1 MSKNKNLFI
10 SDYLL
15 EENILYSMHNV
26 KFLIILITAIFFC
39 FNVYPV
45 QENLITWFLPF
56 YNKGTKELTINTP
69 PFITSN
75 LIYNQ
80 LKFDY
85 IKFVYFFI
93 FNKNTNK
100 EIDNYYNF
108 LISNLIKTT
117 KIINIVTR
125 SATNPEKVLEYISKE
140 KDAFGIISTPFLM
153 KSIQTNTSLIKNINF
168 IVIPNYNYIFFI
180 TNKNLN
186 ISSLEQ
192 LNNKKVNIGPKN
204 YDSNIFGN
212 DLLKNIEIL
221 NNVKINRYYDDDKIA
236 IEKLRNREID
246 GMIFTDLFPSNFL
259 NKIIENDLEKTF
271 FIVPLKNINEVLFKT
286 IHPFIKNVSLD
297 LNALPK
303 NYLPIKVN
311 DLEYTMFRPNL
322 DTFQYPVFFIC
333 NKDAKPI
340 ISYEI
345 VKGVVN
351 NLDVLNKSDMTLK
364 NQWNYLALPDIA
376 NDNFIPTHIGAKF
389 FYNQLTV
396 NTTNP
401 DELCKYYIGKKKCGP
416 EDIESAKIIMGD
428 D

>member
-1 MSKNKNLFI
+1 
-10 SDYLL
+10 
-15 EENILYSMHNV
+15 MHNV
-26 KFLIILITAIFFC
+26 KFMIILIIAIYFSFR
-39 FNVYPV
+39 VYPV

-69 PFITSN
+69 PFIKSN

-85 IKFVYFFI
+85 IKYLYFFI
-93 FNKNTNK
+93 YNKNTNNK
-100 EIDNYYNF
+100 IDNYYNF

-117 KIINIVTR
+117 KIVNIINR
-125 SATNPEKVLEYISKE
+125 NATNPKKVLEFISQE
-140 KDAFGIISTPFLM
+140 KDAFAIISSPFLL
-153 KSIQTNTSLIKNINF
+153 KSIQTNTSLIENINF
-168 IVIPNYNYIFFI
+168 IITPNYNYIFFI

-186 ISSLEQ
+186 ISSLSQ
-192 LNNKKVNIGPKN
+192 LNNKKINIGPEN

-212 DLLKNIEIL
+212 DLLKNLEIL
-221 NNVKINRYYDDDKIA
+221 NDIKIQRFYDSDEKA
-236 IEKLRNREID
+236 IEKLQNKEID
-246 GMIFTDLFPSNFL
+246 GMIFTDLYPSNFL
-259 NKIIENDLEKTF
+259 NNIIQNNIQNDL
-271 FIVPLKNINEVLFKT
+271 FILPIKNINQVLFKKM
-286 IHPFIKNVSLD
+286 HPFVRNVALD
-297 LNALPK
+297 LNSLPD

-311 DLEYTMFRPNL
+311 DLEYTKFRPDL
-322 DTFQYPVFFIC
+322 DTFQYPMFFIC
-333 NKDAKPI
+333 NKDAKPT

-345 VKGVVN
+345 VKGVIN
-351 NLDVLNKSDMTLK
+351 NLDVLNKSSMTLE
-364 NQWNYLALPDIA
+364 NHWNYLALPDIA
-376 NDNFIPTHIGAKF
+376 NDNFIPTHIGAKI

>member
-1 MSKNKNLFI
+1 M
-10 SDYLL
+10 
-15 EENILYSMHNV
+15 
-26 KFLIILITAIFFC
+26 IILIIAIFFS
-39 FNVYPV
+39 FQVRQV

-56 YNKGTKELTINTP
+56 YNKGTKELTVNTP

-75 LIYNQ
+75 LVYNQ

-85 IKFVYFFI
+85 IKYVYFFI
-93 FNKNTNK
+93 YNKNTNN

-117 KIINIVTR
+117 KIENIITR
-125 SATNPEKVLEYISKE
+125 SAIDPEKVLQFISQE
-140 KDAFGIISTPFLM
+140 KDAFGIVSSPFLI
-153 KSIQTNTSLIKNINF
+153 KAIQTNTSQIKNINF

-180 TNKNLN
+180 TNKNLQ
-186 ISSLEQ
+186 ISSLDQ
-192 LNNKKVNIGPKN
+192 LNNKKVNIGPMN

-212 DLLKNIEIL
+212 DLLRNIEIL
-221 NNVKINRYYDDDKIA
+221 NNIKIERFYDDDQVA
-236 IEKLRNREID
+236 IEKLRNKQID
-246 GMIFTDLFPSNFL
+246 GMVFTDLYPSNFL
-259 NKIIENDLEKTF
+259 NKIFEEDLDKTF
-271 FIVPLKNINEVLFKT
+271 FILPLKNINQELFKK
-286 IHPFIKNVSLD
+286 IHPFVKNVAID

-311 DLEYTMFRPNL
+311 NLEYTSFRPDL
-322 DTFQYPVFFIC
+322 DTFQYPVLFIC

-376 NDNFIPTHIGAKF
+376 NDNFIPTHIGAKT

>member
-1 MSKNKNLFI
+1 
-10 SDYLL
+10 
-15 EENILYSMHNV
+15 MHNV
-26 KFLIILITAIFFC
+26 KFMIILIIAIFFS
-39 FNVYPV
+39 FQVRQV

-56 YNKGTKELTINTP
+56 YNKGTKELTVNTP

-75 LIYNQ
+75 LVYNQ

-85 IKFVYFFI
+85 IKYVYFFI
-93 FNKNTNK
+93 YNKNTNN

-117 KIINIVTR
+117 KIENIITR
-125 SATNPEKVLEYISKE
+125 SAIDPEKVLQIISQE
-140 KDAFGIISTPFLM
+140 KDAFGIISSPFLI
-153 KSIQTNTSLIKNINF
+153 KAIQTNTSLIENINF

-180 TNKNLN
+180 TNKNLQ
-186 ISSLEQ
+186 ISSLDQ
-192 LNNKKVNIGPKN
+192 LNNKKVNIGPMN

-212 DLLKNIEIL
+212 DLLRNIEIL
-221 NNVKINRYYDDDKIA
+221 NNIKIERFYDDDQVA
-236 IEKLRNREID
+236 IEKLRNQQID
-246 GMIFTDLFPSNFL
+246 GMVFTDLYPSNFL
-259 NKIIENDLEKTF
+259 NKIFKEDLDKTF
-271 FIVPLKNINEVLFKT
+271 FILPLKNINQELFKN
-286 IHPFIKNVSLD
+286 IHPFVKNVAID

-311 DLEYTMFRPNL
+311 NLEYTSFRPNL
-322 DTFQYPVFFIC
+322 DTFQYPVLFIC

-376 NDNFIPTHIGAKF
+376 NDNFIPTHIGAKI
-389 FYNQLTV
+389 FYNKLTV

-416 EDIESAKIIMGD
+416 EEIESAKIIMGD

>member
-1 MSKNKNLFI
+1 
-10 SDYLL
+10 
-15 EENILYSMHNV
+15 MHNV
-26 KFLIILITAIFFC
+26 KFMIILIIAIFFS
-39 FNVYPV
+39 FQVRQV
-45 QENLITWFLPF
+45 RENLITWFLPF
-56 YNKGTKELTINTP
+56 YNKGTKELTADTP

-75 LIYNQ
+75 LVYNQ

-85 IKFVYFFI
+85 IKYVYFVI
-93 FNKNTNK
+93 YNKNTNN
-100 EIDNYYNF
+100 EINNYYNF

-117 KIINIVTR
+117 KIINIITR
-125 SATNPEKVLEYISKE
+125 NANNPEKVLKFISQE
-140 KDAFGIISTPFLM
+140 KDAFGIVSSPFLIKAM
-153 KSIQTNTSLIKNINF
+153 QTNTSQIKNINF

-180 TNKNLN
+180 TNKNLQ
-186 ISSLEQ
+186 ISSLDQ
-192 LNNKKVNIGPKN
+192 LNNKKVNIGPEN
-204 YDSNIFGN
+204 YDSNIIGN

-221 NNVKINRYYDDDKIA
+221 NNIKINKLYDNDQVA
-236 IEKLRNREID
+236 IEKLRNKQID
-246 GMIFTDLFPSNFL
+246 GMVFTDLYPSEFL
-259 NKIIENDLEKTF
+259 NKIFKEDLDNTF
-271 FIVPLKNINEVLFKT
+271 FILPLKNINEVLFKK
-286 IHPFIKNVSLD
+286 IHPFVKNVAID
-297 LNALPK
+297 LNSVSK

-311 DLEYTMFRPNL
+311 DLEYTKFRPNL
-322 DTFQYPVFFIC
+322 DTFQYPVLFIC
-333 NKDAKPI
+333 NKDAKPL

-376 NDNFIPTHIGAKF
+376 NDNFIPTHIGAKT

>member
-1 MSKNKNLFI
+1 M
-10 SDYLL
+10 
-15 EENILYSMHNV
+15 
-26 KFLIILITAIFFC
+26 IILIIAIFFS
-39 FNVYPV
+39 FQVRQV

-56 YNKGTKELTINTP
+56 YNKGTKELTVNTP

-75 LIYNQ
+75 LVYNQ

-85 IKFVYFFI
+85 IKYVYFFI
-93 FNKNTNK
+93 YNKNTNN

-117 KIINIVTR
+117 KIENIITR
-125 SATNPEKVLEYISKE
+125 SAINPEKVLQFISQE
-140 KDAFGIISTPFLM
+140 KDAFGIVSSPFLI
-153 KSIQTNTSLIKNINF
+153 KAIQTNTSQIKNINF

-180 TNKNLN
+180 TNKNLQ
-186 ISSLEQ
+186 ISSLDQ
-192 LNNKKVNIGPKN
+192 LNNKKVNIGPMN

-212 DLLKNIEIL
+212 DLLRNIEIL
-221 NNVKINRYYDDDKIA
+221 NNFKIERFYDDDQVA
-236 IEKLRNREID
+236 IEKLRNKQID
-246 GMIFTDLFPSNFL
+246 GMVFTDLYPSNFL
-259 NKIIENDLEKTF
+259 NKIFEDDLDNTF
-271 FIVPLKNINEVLFKT
+271 FILPLKNINEVLFKK
-286 IHPFIKNVSLD
+286 IHPFVKNVAID
-297 LNALPK
+297 LNSVSK

-311 DLEYTMFRPNL
+311 DLEYTKFRPDL
-322 DTFQYPVFFIC
+322 DTFQYPVLFIC
-333 NKDAKPI
+333 NKDAKPL

-376 NDNFIPTHIGAKF
+376 NDNFIPTHIGAKT

-416 EDIESAKIIMGD
+416 EDIESAKIIIGD

>member
-1 MSKNKNLFI
+1 
-10 SDYLL
+10 
-15 EENILYSMHNV
+15 MHNV
-26 KFLIILITAIFFC
+26 KFMIILIIAIFFS
-39 FNVYPV
+39 FQVRQV

-56 YNKGTKELTINTP
+56 YNKGTKELTVNTP

-85 IKFVYFFI
+85 IKYIYFFI
-93 FNKNTNK
+93 YNKNTNN

-117 KIINIVTR
+117 KIENIITR
-125 SATNPEKVLEYISKE
+125 SAIDPEKVLQFISQE
-140 KDAFGIISTPFLM
+140 KDAFGIVSSPFLI
-153 KSIQTNTSLIKNINF
+153 KAIQTNTSQIKNINF

-180 TNKNLN
+180 TNKNLQ
-186 ISSLEQ
+186 ISSLDQ
-192 LNNKKVNIGPKN
+192 LNNKKVNIGPMN

-212 DLLKNIEIL
+212 DLLRNIEIL
-221 NNVKINRYYDDDKIA
+221 NNFKIERFYDDDQVA
-236 IEKLRNREID
+236 IEKLRNQQID
-246 GMIFTDLFPSNFL
+246 GMVFTDLYPSNFL
-259 NKIIENDLEKTF
+259 NKIFEEDLDKTF
-271 FIVPLKNINEVLFKT
+271 FILPLKNINQELFKK
-286 IHPFIKNVSLD
+286 IHPFVKNVAID

-311 DLEYTMFRPNL
+311 NLEYTSFRPNL
-322 DTFQYPVFFIC
+322 DTFQYPVLFIC

-364 NQWNYLALPDIA
+364 NQWNYLALPDIG
-376 NDNFIPTHIGAKF
+376 NDNFIPTHIGAKT

>member
-1 MSKNKNLFI
+1 
-10 SDYLL
+10 
-15 EENILYSMHNV
+15 MHNV
-26 KFLIILITAIFFC
+26 KFMIILIIAIFFS
-39 FNVYPV
+39 FQVRQV

-56 YNKGTKELTINTP
+56 YNKGTKELTVNTP

-85 IKFVYFFI
+85 IKYIYFFI
-93 FNKNTNK
+93 YNKNTNN

-117 KIINIVTR
+117 KIENIITR
-125 SATNPEKVLEYISKE
+125 SAIDPEKVLQFISQE
-140 KDAFGIISTPFLM
+140 KDAFGIVSSPFLI
-153 KSIQTNTSLIKNINF
+153 KAIQTNTSQIKNINF

-180 TNKNLN
+180 TNKNLQ
-186 ISSLEQ
+186 ISSLDQ
-192 LNNKKVNIGPKN
+192 LNNKKVNIGPMN

-212 DLLKNIEIL
+212 DLLRNIEIL
-221 NNVKINRYYDDDKIA
+221 NNIKIERFYDDDQVA
-236 IEKLRNREID
+236 IEKLRNKQID
-246 GMIFTDLFPSNFL
+246 GMVFTDLYPSNFL
-259 NKIIENDLEKTF
+259 NKIFEEDLDKTF
-271 FIVPLKNINEVLFKT
+271 FILPLKNINQELFKK
-286 IHPFIKNVSLD
+286 IHPFVKNVAID

-311 DLEYTMFRPNL
+311 NLEYTSFRPDL
-322 DTFQYPVFFIC
+322 DTFQYPVLFIC

-376 NDNFIPTHIGAKF
+376 NDNFIPTHIGAKT

>member
-1 MSKNKNLFI
+1 M
-10 SDYLL
+10 
-15 EENILYSMHNV
+15 
-26 KFLIILITAIFFC
+26 IILIIALFFS
-39 FNVYPV
+39 FQVRQV
-45 QENLITWFLPF
+45 RENLITWFLPF
-56 YNKGTKELTINTP
+56 YNKGTKELTADTP

-75 LIYNQ
+75 LVYNQ

-85 IKFVYFFI
+85 IKYVYFFI
-93 FNKNTNK
+93 YNKNTNN

-117 KIINIVTR
+117 KIINIITR
-125 SATNPEKVLEYISKE
+125 NANNPEKVLKFISQE
-140 KDAFGIISTPFLM
+140 KDAFGIVSSPFLIKAM
-153 KSIQTNTSLIKNINF
+153 QTNTSQIKNINF

-180 TNKNLN
+180 TNKNLQ
-186 ISSLEQ
+186 ISSLDQ
-192 LNNKKVNIGPKN
+192 LNNKKVNIGPLN

-212 DLLKNIEIL
+212 DLLRNIEIL
-221 NNVKINRYYDDDKIA
+221 NNIKIERFYDNDQVA
-236 IEKLRNREID
+236 IEKLRNKQID
-246 GMIFTDLFPSNFL
+246 GMVFTDLYPSKFL
-259 NKIIENDLEKTF
+259 NKIFEDDLNDTF
-271 FIVPLKNINEVLFKT
+271 FILPLKNINEVLFKK
-286 IHPFIKNVSLD
+286 IHPFVKNVAID
-297 LNALPK
+297 LNSVSK

-311 DLEYTMFRPNL
+311 DLEYTKFRPNL
-322 DTFQYPVFFIC
+322 DTFQYPVLFIC
-333 NKDAKPI
+333 NKDAKPL

-376 NDNFIPTHIGAKF
+376 NDNFIPTHIGAKT

>member
-1 MSKNKNLFI
+1 
-10 SDYLL
+10 
-15 EENILYSMHNV
+15 MHNV
-26 KFLIILITAIFFC
+26 KFMIILIISIFFS
-39 FNVYPV
+39 FYIFPV

-85 IKFVYFFI
+85 VKYLYFLI
-93 FNKNTNK
+93 YNKNTNNK
-100 EIDNYYNF
+100 IDNYYNF
-108 LISNLIKTT
+108 LISNLIKIT
-117 KIINIVTR
+117 KIEKIITR
-125 SATNPEKVLEYISKE
+125 TATNPEKVLEFISKE
-140 KDAFGIISTPFLM
+140 KDAFGIISSPFLL
-153 KSIQTNTSLIKNINF
+153 KSMQTNISQIKNINF

-186 ISSLEQ
+186 ISSLSQ
-192 LNNKKVNIGPKN
+192 LNNKKINIGPKN

-212 DLLKNIEIL
+212 DLLKNLEIL
-221 NNVKINRYYDDDKIA
+221 NDIKIERFYDSDEIA
-236 IEKLRNREID
+236 IKKLQNREID
-246 GMIFTDLFPSNFL
+246 GMIFTDLYPSNFL
-259 NKIIENDLEKTF
+259 DKIIGDNIENNL
-271 FIVPLKNINEVLFKT
+271 FILPLKDINQVLFKKMN
-286 IHPFIKNVSLD
+286 PFVKNVSID

-311 DLEYTMFRPNL
+311 DLEYTKFRPDL
-322 DTFQYPVFFIC
+322 DTFQYPVFSIC
-333 NKDAKPI
+333 NKDAQPS

-351 NLDVLNKSDMTLK
+351 NLDVLNKSSMTLK

-376 NDNFIPTHIGAKF
+376 NDNFIPTHIGAKI

>member
-1 MSKNKNLFI
+1 
-10 SDYLL
+10 
-15 EENILYSMHNV
+15 MHNV
-26 KFLIILITAIFFC
+26 KFMIILIIAIFFS
-39 FNVYPV
+39 FQVRQV

-56 YNKGTKELTINTP
+56 YNKGTKELTVNTP

-75 LIYNQ
+75 LVYNQ

-85 IKFVYFFI
+85 IKYIYFFI
-93 FNKNTNK
+93 YNKNTNN

-117 KIINIVTR
+117 KIENIITR
-125 SATNPEKVLEYISKE
+125 SAIDPEKVLQFISQE
-140 KDAFGIISTPFLM
+140 KDAFGIVSSPFLI
-153 KSIQTNTSLIKNINF
+153 KAIQTNTSLIENINF

-180 TNKNLN
+180 TNKNLQ
-186 ISSLEQ
+186 ISSLDQ
-192 LNNKKVNIGPKN
+192 LNNKKVNIGPIN
-204 YDSNIFGN
+204 YDSNIFGE
-212 DLLKNIEIL
+212 DLLRNIEIL
-221 NNVKINRYYDDDKIA
+221 NNFKIERFYDDDQVA
-236 IEKLRNREID
+236 IEKLRNQQID
-246 GMIFTDLFPSNFL
+246 GMVFTDLYPSNFL
-259 NKIIENDLEKTF
+259 NKIFEDEINNTF
-271 FIVPLKNINEVLFKT
+271 FILPLKNINQELFKK
-286 IHPFIKNVSLD
+286 IHPFVKNVAID

-311 DLEYTMFRPNL
+311 NLEYTSFRPNL
-322 DTFQYPVFFIC
+322 DTFQYPVLFIC

-376 NDNFIPTHIGAKF
+376 NDNFIPTHIGAKT

>member
-1 MSKNKNLFI
+1 
-10 SDYLL
+10 
-15 EENILYSMHNV
+15 MHNV
-26 KFLIILITAIFFC
+26 KFMIILIIAIFFS
-39 FNVYPV
+39 FQVRQV

-56 YNKGTKELTINTP
+56 YNKGTKELTVNTP

-85 IKFVYFFI
+85 IKYIYFFI
-93 FNKNTNK
+93 YNKNTNN

-117 KIINIVTR
+117 KIENIITR
-125 SATNPEKVLEYISKE
+125 SAIDPEKVLQFISQE
-140 KDAFGIISTPFLM
+140 KDAFGIVSSPFLI
-153 KSIQTNTSLIKNINF
+153 KAIQTNTSQIKNINF

-180 TNKNLN
+180 TNKNLQ
-186 ISSLEQ
+186 ISSLDQ
-192 LNNKKVNIGPKN
+192 LNNKKVNIGPIN
-204 YDSNIFGN
+204 YDSNIFGE
-212 DLLKNIEIL
+212 DLLRNIEIL
-221 NNVKINRYYDDDKIA
+221 NNFKIERFYDDDQVA
-236 IEKLRNREID
+236 IEKLRNQQID
-246 GMIFTDLFPSNFL
+246 GMVFTDLYPSNFL
-259 NKIIENDLEKTF
+259 NKIFEEDLDKTF
-271 FIVPLKNINEVLFKT
+271 FILPLKNINQELFKK
-286 IHPFIKNVSLD
+286 IHPFVKNVAID

-311 DLEYTMFRPNL
+311 NLEYTSFRPDL
-322 DTFQYPVFFIC
+322 DTFQYPVLFIC

-376 NDNFIPTHIGAKF
+376 NDNFIPTHIGAKT

>member
-1 MSKNKNLFI
+1 
-10 SDYLL
+10 
-15 EENILYSMHNV
+15 MHNV
-26 KFLIILITAIFFC
+26 KFMIILIISIFFS
-39 FNVYPV
+39 FYILPI

-85 IKFVYFFI
+85 IKQLYFLI
-93 FNKNTNK
+93 YNKNTNDK
-100 EIDNYYNF
+100 IDYYYNF
-108 LISNLIKTT
+108 LISNLIKIT
-117 KIINIVTR
+117 KIEKIITR
-125 SATNPEKVLEYISKE
+125 NATNPEKVLQFISQE
-140 KDAFGIISTPFLM
+140 KDAFGIISSPFLL
-153 KSIQTNTSLIKNINF
+153 KSMQTNITQIKNINF
-168 IVIPNYNYIFFI
+168 IIIPNYNYIFFI

-186 ISSLEQ
+186 ISSLSQ
-192 LNNKKVNIGPKN
+192 LNNKKINIGPTN

-212 DLLKNIEIL
+212 DLLKNLETFNDIKIE
-221 NNVKINRYYDDDKIA
+221 RYYDSDEIA
-236 IEKLRNREID
+236 IKKLRNREID
-246 GMIFTDLFPSNFL
+246 GMIFTDLYPSNFL
-259 NKIIENDLEKTF
+259 DKIIENDIEKTF
-271 FIVPLKNINEVLFKT
+271 FILPLKNINQELFRKMN
-286 IHPFIKNVSLD
+286 PFIRNVALD

-345 VKGVVN
+345 VKGVIN

-364 NQWNYLALPDIA
+364 NQWNYLALPDIS
-376 NDNFIPTHIGAKF
+376 NDNFIPTHIGAKI
-389 FYNQLTV
+389 FYNKLTV

-416 EDIESAKIIMGD
+416 EEIESAKIIMGD

>member
-1 MSKNKNLFI
+1 M
-10 SDYLL
+10 
-15 EENILYSMHNV
+15 
-26 KFLIILITAIFFC
+26 IILIIAIFFS
-39 FNVYPV
+39 FQVRQV

-56 YNKGTKELTINTP
+56 YNKGTKELTVNTP

-75 LIYNQ
+75 LVYNQ

-85 IKFVYFFI
+85 IKYVYFFI
-93 FNKNTNK
+93 YNKNTNN

-117 KIINIVTR
+117 KIENIITR
-125 SATNPEKVLEYISKE
+125 SAINPEKVLQFISQE
-140 KDAFGIISTPFLM
+140 KDAFGIVSSPFLI
-153 KSIQTNTSLIKNINF
+153 KAIQTNTSQIKNINF

-180 TNKNLN
+180 TNKNLQ
-186 ISSLEQ
+186 ISSLDQ
-192 LNNKKVNIGPKN
+192 LNNKKVNIGPMN

-212 DLLKNIEIL
+212 DLLRNIEIL
-221 NNVKINRYYDDDKIA
+221 NNIKIERFYDDDQVA
-236 IEKLRNREID
+236 IEKLRNKQID
-246 GMIFTDLFPSNFL
+246 GMVFTDLYPSNFL
-259 NKIIENDLEKTF
+259 NKIFEEDLDKTF
-271 FIVPLKNINEVLFKT
+271 FILPLKNINQELFKK
-286 IHPFIKNVSLD
+286 IHPFVKNVAID

-311 DLEYTMFRPNL
+311 NLEYTSFRPNL
-322 DTFQYPVFFIC
+322 DTFQYPVLFIC

-345 VKGVVN
+345 VKGVIN

-376 NDNFIPTHIGAKF
+376 NDNFIPTHIGAKI

-416 EDIESAKIIMGD
+416 EDIESAKIIMGGD
-428 D
+428 

>member
-1 MSKNKNLFI
+1 M
-10 SDYLL
+10 
-15 EENILYSMHNV
+15 
-26 KFLIILITAIFFC
+26 IILIIAIFFT
-39 FNVYPV
+39 FQVHEV

-56 YNKGTKELTINTP
+56 YNKGTKELTVNTP

-75 LIYNQ
+75 LVYNQ

-85 IKFVYFFI
+85 IKYVYFFI
-93 FNKNTNK
+93 YNKNTNN

-117 KIINIVTR
+117 KIENIITR
-125 SATNPEKVLEYISKE
+125 SAIDPEKVLQIISQE
-140 KDAFGIISTPFLM
+140 KDAFGIISSPFLI
-153 KSIQTNTSLIKNINF
+153 KSIQTNTSLIENINF

-180 TNKNLN
+180 TNKNLQ
-186 ISSLEQ
+186 ISSLDQ
-192 LNNKKVNIGPKN
+192 LNNKKVNIGPMN

-212 DLLKNIEIL
+212 DLLRNIEIL
-221 NNVKINRYYDDDKIA
+221 NNIKIERFYDNDQVA
-236 IEKLRNREID
+236 IEKLRNKQID
-246 GMIFTDLFPSNFL
+246 GMVFTDLYPSNFL
-259 NKIIENDLEKTF
+259 NKIFEEDLDKTF
-271 FIVPLKNINEVLFKT
+271 FILPLKNINQELFKK
-286 IHPFIKNVSLD
+286 IHPFVKNVAID
-297 LNALPK
+297 LNSLSK

-322 DTFQYPVFFIC
+322 DTFQYPVLFIC

-351 NLDVLNKSDMTLK
+351 NLDILNKSDMTLK

-376 NDNFIPTHIGAKF
+376 NDNFIPTHIGAKI
-389 FYNQLTV
+389 FYNKLTV

-416 EDIESAKIIMGD
+416 EEIESAKIIMGD

>member
-1 MSKNKNLFI
+1 
-10 SDYLL
+10 
-15 EENILYSMHNV
+15 MHNV
-26 KFLIILITAIFFC
+26 KFMIILIISIFFC
-39 FNVYPV
+39 FQVNPI

-75 LIYNQ
+75 LVYNQ

-85 IKFVYFFI
+85 IKYVYFYI
-93 FNKNTNK
+93 YNKNTNN

-108 LISNLIKTT
+108 LISNLIKST
-117 KIINIVTR
+117 KIINIITKN
-125 SATNPEKVLEYISKE
+125 ATNPEKVLEFISTE
-140 KDAFGIISTPFLM
+140 KDAFGIVSSPFLI
-153 KSIQTNTSLIKNINF
+153 KAIQTNTSQIKNINF
-168 IVIPNYNYIFFI
+168 IVVPNYNYIFFI
-180 TNKNLN
+180 TNKNLQ
-186 ISSLEQ
+186 ISSLDQ
-192 LNNKKVNIGPKN
+192 LNNKKVNIGPMN

-212 DLLKNIEIL
+212 DLLRNIEIL
-221 NNVKINRYYDDDKIA
+221 NNFKIERFYDNDKVA
-236 IEKLRNREID
+236 IEKLRNQQID
-246 GMIFTDLFPSNFL
+246 GMVFTDLYPSNFL
-259 NKIIENDLEKTF
+259 NKIFEDDLDNTF
-271 FIVPLKNINEVLFKT
+271 FILPLKNINQELFKK
-286 IHPFIKNVSLD
+286 IHPFVKNVAID
-297 LNALPK
+297 LNSVSK

-311 DLEYTMFRPNL
+311 DLEYTKFRPTL
-322 DTFQYPVFFIC
+322 DTFQYPVLFIC

-376 NDNFIPTHIGAKF
+376 NDNFIPTHIGAKT
-389 FYNQLTV
+389 FYNKLTV

>member
-1 MSKNKNLFI
+1 M
-10 SDYLL
+10 
-15 EENILYSMHNV
+15 
-26 KFLIILITAIFFC
+26 IILIIAIFFS
-39 FNVYPV
+39 FQVQKV

-56 YNKGTKELTINTP
+56 YNKGTKELTVNTP

-85 IKFVYFFI
+85 IKYIYFFI
-93 FNKNTNK
+93 YNKNTNN

-117 KIINIVTR
+117 KIENIITR
-125 SATNPEKVLEYISKE
+125 SAIDPEKVLQFISQE
-140 KDAFGIISTPFLM
+140 KDAFGIVSSPFLI
-153 KSIQTNTSLIKNINF
+153 KAIQTNTSQIKNINF

-180 TNKNLN
+180 TNKNLQ
-186 ISSLEQ
+186 ISSLDQ
-192 LNNKKVNIGPKN
+192 LNNKKVNIGPMN

-212 DLLKNIEIL
+212 DLLRNIEIL
-221 NNVKINRYYDDDKIA
+221 NNIKIERFYDDDQVA
-236 IEKLRNREID
+236 IEKLRNKQID
-246 GMIFTDLFPSNFL
+246 GMVFTDLYPSNFL
-259 NKIIENDLEKTF
+259 NKIFEEDLDNTF
-271 FIVPLKNINEVLFKT
+271 FILPLKNINQELFKK
-286 IHPFIKNVSLD
+286 IHPFVKNVAID
-297 LNALPK
+297 LNSVSK

-311 DLEYTMFRPNL
+311 NLEYTSFRPDL
-322 DTFQYPVFFIC
+322 DTFQYPILFIC

-376 NDNFIPTHIGAKF
+376 NDNFIPTHIGAKT

-416 EDIESAKIIMGD
+416 EDIESAKIIIGD

>member
-1 MSKNKNLFI
+1 M
-10 SDYLL
+10 
-15 EENILYSMHNV
+15 
-26 KFLIILITAIFFC
+26 IILIIAIFFS
-39 FNVYPV
+39 FQVRQV

-56 YNKGTKELTINTP
+56 YNKGTKELTVNTP

-85 IKFVYFFI
+85 IKYVYFFI
-93 FNKNTNK
+93 YNKNTNN

-117 KIINIVTR
+117 KIEKIITR
-125 SATNPEKVLEYISKE
+125 SAIDPEKVLKFISQE
-140 KDAFGIISTPFLM
+140 KDAFGIVSSPFLI
-153 KSIQTNTSLIKNINF
+153 KAIQTNTSQIKNINF

-180 TNKNLN
+180 TNKNLQ
-186 ISSLEQ
+186 ISSLDQ
-192 LNNKKVNIGPKN
+192 LNNKKVNIGPMN

-212 DLLKNIEIL
+212 DLLRNIEIL
-221 NNVKINRYYDDDKIA
+221 NNFKIERFYDDDKVA
-236 IEKLRNREID
+236 IEKLRNQQID
-246 GMIFTDLFPSNFL
+246 GMVFTDLYPSKFL
-259 NKIIENDLEKTF
+259 NKIFEEDLDKTF
-271 FIVPLKNINEVLFKT
+271 FILPLKNINQELFKK
-286 IHPFIKNVSLD
+286 IHPFVKNVAID

-311 DLEYTMFRPNL
+311 NLEYTSFRPDL
-322 DTFQYPVFFIC
+322 DTFQYPVLFIC

-376 NDNFIPTHIGAKF
+376 NDNFIPTHIGAKT

>member
-1 MSKNKNLFI
+1 M
-10 SDYLL
+10 
-15 EENILYSMHNV
+15 
-26 KFLIILITAIFFC
+26 IILIIAIFFS
-39 FNVYPV
+39 FQVRQV

-56 YNKGTKELTINTP
+56 YNKGTKELTVNTP

-85 IKFVYFFI
+85 IKYIYFFI
-93 FNKNTNK
+93 YNKNTNN

-108 LISNLIKTT
+108 LISNLLKTT
-117 KIINIVTR
+117 KIENIITR
-125 SATNPEKVLEYISKE
+125 SAIDPEKVLQFISQE
-140 KDAFGIISTPFLM
+140 KDAFGIVSSPFLI
-153 KSIQTNTSLIKNINF
+153 KAIQTNTSQIKNINF

-180 TNKNLN
+180 TNKNLQ
-186 ISSLEQ
+186 ISSLDQ
-192 LNNKKVNIGPKN
+192 LNNKKVNIGPIN
-204 YDSNIFGN
+204 YDSNIFGE
-212 DLLKNIEIL
+212 DLLRNIEIL
-221 NNVKINRYYDDDKIA
+221 NNFKIKRFYDDDQVA
-236 IEKLRNREID
+236 IEKLRNQQID
-246 GMIFTDLFPSNFL
+246 GMVFTDLYPSNFL
-259 NKIIENDLEKTF
+259 NKIFEEDLNKTF
-271 FIVPLKNINEVLFKT
+271 FILPLKNINQELFKK
-286 IHPFIKNVSLD
+286 IHPFVKNVAID

-311 DLEYTMFRPNL
+311 NLEYTSFRPNL
-322 DTFQYPVFFIC
+322 DTFQYPVLFIC

-376 NDNFIPTHIGAKF
+376 NDNFIPTHIGAKT

-401 DELCKYYIGKKKCGP
+401 DELCKYYVGKKKCGP

>member
-1 MSKNKNLFI
+1 M
-10 SDYLL
+10 
-15 EENILYSMHNV
+15 
-26 KFLIILITAIFFC
+26 IILIIAIFFT
-39 FNVYPV
+39 FQVHEV

-56 YNKGTKELTINTP
+56 YNKGTKELTVNTP

-75 LIYNQ
+75 LVYNQ

-85 IKFVYFFI
+85 IKYVYFFI
-93 FNKNTNK
+93 YNKNTNN

-117 KIINIVTR
+117 KIENIITR
-125 SATNPEKVLEYISKE
+125 SAIDPEKVLQIISQE
-140 KDAFGIISTPFLM
+140 KDAFGIISSPFLI
-153 KSIQTNTSLIKNINF
+153 KSIQTNTSLIENINF

-180 TNKNLN
+180 TNKNLQ
-186 ISSLEQ
+186 ISSLDQ
-192 LNNKKVNIGPKN
+192 LNNKKVNIGPMN

-212 DLLKNIEIL
+212 DLLRNIEIL
-221 NNVKINRYYDDDKIA
+221 NNIKIERFYDNDQVA
-236 IEKLRNREID
+236 IEKLRNKQID
-246 GMIFTDLFPSNFL
+246 GMVFTDLYPSNFL
-259 NKIIENDLEKTF
+259 NKIFEEDLDKTF
-271 FIVPLKNINEVLFKT
+271 FILPLKNINQELFKK
-286 IHPFIKNVSLD
+286 IHPFVKNVAID
-297 LNALPK
+297 LNLLSK

-322 DTFQYPVFFIC
+322 DTFQYPVLFIC

-351 NLDVLNKSDMTLK
+351 NLDILNKSDMTLK

-376 NDNFIPTHIGAKF
+376 NDNFIPTHIGAKI
-389 FYNQLTV
+389 FYNKLTV

-416 EDIESAKIIMGD
+416 EEIESAKIIMGD

>member
-1 MSKNKNLFI
+1 
-10 SDYLL
+10 
-15 EENILYSMHNV
+15 MHNV
-26 KFLIILITAIFFC
+26 KFMIILIIAIFFS
-39 FNVYPV
+39 FHVRQV
-45 QENLITWFLPF
+45 RENLITWFLPF
-56 YNKGTKELTINTP
+56 YNKGTKELTANTP

-75 LIYNQ
+75 LVYNQ

-85 IKFVYFFI
+85 IKYVYFFI
-93 FNKNTNK
+93 YNKNTNN

-117 KIINIVTR
+117 KIINIIIR
-125 SATNPEKVLEYISKE
+125 NAINPEKVLKFISQE
-140 KDAFGIISTPFLM
+140 KDAFGIVSAPFLI
-153 KSIQTNTSLIKNINF
+153 KSIQTNTSEIKNINF

-180 TNKNLN
+180 TNKNLQ
-186 ISSLEQ
+186 ISSFDQ
-192 LNNKKVNIGPKN
+192 LNNKKVNIGPTN

-212 DLLKNIEIL
+212 DLLRNIEIL
-221 NNVKINRYYDDDKIA
+221 NNIKIERLYDNDQVA
-236 IEKLRNREID
+236 IKKLRNKQID
-246 GMIFTDLFPSNFL
+246 GMLFTDLYPSKFL
-259 NKIIENDLEKTF
+259 NKIFENDLDNKF
-271 FIVPLKNINEVLFKT
+271 FILPLKNINEVLFKKK
-286 IHPFIKNVSLD
+286 HPFVKNVAID
-297 LNALPK
+297 LNSVSK

-311 DLEYTMFRPNL
+311 DLEYTKFRPDL
-322 DTFQYPVFFIC
+322 DTFQYPVLFIC
-333 NKDAKPI
+333 NKDAKQL

-376 NDNFIPTHIGAKF
+376 NDNFIPTHIGAKI
-389 FYNQLTV
+389 FYNKLTV

>member
-1 MSKNKNLFI
+1 
-10 SDYLL
+10 
-15 EENILYSMHNV
+15 MHNV
-26 KFLIILITAIFFC
+26 KFMIILIIAIFFS
-39 FNVYPV
+39 FQVRQV

-56 YNKGTKELTINTP
+56 YNKGTKELTVNTP

-75 LIYNQ
+75 LVYNQ

-85 IKFVYFFI
+85 IKYVYFFI
-93 FNKNTNK
+93 YNKNTNN

-117 KIINIVTR
+117 KIENIITR
-125 SATNPEKVLEYISKE
+125 SAINPEKVLQFISQE
-140 KDAFGIISTPFLM
+140 KDAFGIVSSPFLI
-153 KSIQTNTSLIKNINF
+153 KAIQTNTSQIKNINF

-180 TNKNLN
+180 TNKNLQ
-186 ISSLEQ
+186 ISSLDQ
-192 LNNKKVNIGPKN
+192 LNNKKVNIGPMN

-212 DLLKNIEIL
+212 DLLRNIEIL
-221 NNVKINRYYDDDKIA
+221 NNIKIERFYDDDQVA
-236 IEKLRNREID
+236 IEKLRNKQID
-246 GMIFTDLFPSNFL
+246 GMVFTDLYPSNFL
-259 NKIIENDLEKTF
+259 NKIFEEDLDKTF
-271 FIVPLKNINEVLFKT
+271 FILPLKNINQELFKK
-286 IHPFIKNVSLD
+286 IHPFVKNVAID

-311 DLEYTMFRPNL
+311 NLEYTSFRPNL
-322 DTFQYPVFFIC
+322 DTFQYPVLFIC

-345 VKGVVN
+345 VKGVIN

-376 NDNFIPTHIGAKF
+376 NDNFIPTHIGAKI

-416 EDIESAKIIMGD
+416 EDIESAKIIMGGD
-428 D
+428 

>member
-1 MSKNKNLFI
+1 
-10 SDYLL
+10 
-15 EENILYSMHNV
+15 MHNV
-26 KFLIILITAIFFC
+26 KFMIILIIAIFFS
-39 FNVYPV
+39 FQVRQV

-56 YNKGTKELTINTP
+56 YNKGTKELTVNTP

-85 IKFVYFFI
+85 IKYIYFFI
-93 FNKNTNK
+93 YNKNTNN

-117 KIINIVTR
+117 KIENIITR
-125 SATNPEKVLEYISKE
+125 SAIDPEKVLQFISQE
-140 KDAFGIISTPFLM
+140 KDAFGIVSSPFLI
-153 KSIQTNTSLIKNINF
+153 KAIQTNTSQIKNINF

-180 TNKNLN
+180 TNKNLQ
-186 ISSLEQ
+186 ISSLDQ
-192 LNNKKVNIGPKN
+192 LNNKKVNIGPIN
-204 YDSNIFGN
+204 SDSNIFGE
-212 DLLKNIEIL
+212 DLLRNIEIL
-221 NNVKINRYYDDDKIA
+221 NNFKIERFYDDDQVA
-236 IEKLRNREID
+236 IEKLRNKQID
-246 GMIFTDLFPSNFL
+246 GMVFTDLYPSNFL
-259 NKIIENDLEKTF
+259 NKIFEEDLDKTF
-271 FIVPLKNINEVLFKT
+271 FILPLKNINQELFKK
-286 IHPFIKNVSLD
+286 IHPFVKNVAID

-311 DLEYTMFRPNL
+311 NLEYTSFRPDL
-322 DTFQYPVFFIC
+322 DTFQYPVLFIC

-376 NDNFIPTHIGAKF
+376 NDNFIPTHIGAKT

>member
-1 MSKNKNLFI
+1 
-10 SDYLL
+10 
-15 EENILYSMHNV
+15 MHNV
-26 KFLIILITAIFFC
+26 KFMIILIIAIFFS
-39 FNVYPV
+39 FQVRQV

-56 YNKGTKELTINTP
+56 YNKGTKELTVNTP

-75 LIYNQ
+75 LVYNQ

-85 IKFVYFFI
+85 IKYVYFFI
-93 FNKNTNK
+93 YNKNTNN

-117 KIINIVTR
+117 KIENIITR
-125 SATNPEKVLEYISKE
+125 SATNPEKVLQFISQE
-140 KDAFGIISTPFLM
+140 KDAFGIVSSPFLI
-153 KSIQTNTSLIKNINF
+153 KAIQTNTSQIKNINF

-180 TNKNLN
+180 TNKNLQ
-186 ISSLEQ
+186 ISSLDQ
-192 LNNKKVNIGPKN
+192 LNNKKVNIGPMN

-212 DLLKNIEIL
+212 DLLRNIEIL
-221 NNVKINRYYDDDKIA
+221 NNIKIERFYDDDQVA
-236 IEKLRNREID
+236 IEKLRNQQID
-246 GMIFTDLFPSNFL
+246 GMVFTDLYPSNFL
-259 NKIIENDLEKTF
+259 NKIFEDEINNTF
-271 FIVPLKNINEVLFKT
+271 FILPLKNINQELFKK
-286 IHPFIKNVSLD
+286 IHPFVKNVAID
-297 LNALPK
+297 LNSVSK

-311 DLEYTMFRPNL
+311 DLEYTKFRPDL
-322 DTFQYPVFFIC
+322 DTFQYPVLFIC

-376 NDNFIPTHIGAKF
+376 NDNFIPTHIGAKT

>member
-1 MSKNKNLFI
+1 
-10 SDYLL
+10 
-15 EENILYSMHNV
+15 MHNV
-26 KFLIILITAIFFC
+26 KFMIILIIAIFFS
-39 FNVYPV
+39 FQVRQV

-56 YNKGTKELTINTP
+56 YNKGTKELTVNTP

-75 LIYNQ
+75 LVYNQ

-85 IKFVYFFI
+85 IKYIYFFI
-93 FNKNTNK
+93 YNKNTNN

-117 KIINIVTR
+117 KIENIITR
-125 SATNPEKVLEYISKE
+125 SAIDPEKVLQFISQE
-140 KDAFGIISTPFLM
+140 KDAFGIVSSPFLI
-153 KSIQTNTSLIKNINF
+153 KAIQTNTSQIKNINF

-180 TNKNLN
+180 TNKNLQ
-186 ISSLEQ
+186 ISSLDQ
-192 LNNKKVNIGPKN
+192 LNNKKVNIGPIN
-204 YDSNIFGN
+204 YDSNIFGE
-212 DLLKNIEIL
+212 DLLRNIEIL
-221 NNVKINRYYDDDKIA
+221 NNFKIERFYDDDQVA
-236 IEKLRNREID
+236 IEKLRNQQID
-246 GMIFTDLFPSNFL
+246 GMVFTDLYPSNFL
-259 NKIIENDLEKTF
+259 NKIFEEDLDKTF
-271 FIVPLKNINEVLFKT
+271 FILPLKNINQELFKK
-286 IHPFIKNVSLD
+286 IHPFVKNVAID

-311 DLEYTMFRPNL
+311 NLEYTSFRPNL
-322 DTFQYPVFFIC
+322 DTFQYPVLFIC

-364 NQWNYLALPDIA
+364 NQWNYLELPDIE
-376 NDNFIPTHIGAKF
+376 NDNFIPTHIGAKT